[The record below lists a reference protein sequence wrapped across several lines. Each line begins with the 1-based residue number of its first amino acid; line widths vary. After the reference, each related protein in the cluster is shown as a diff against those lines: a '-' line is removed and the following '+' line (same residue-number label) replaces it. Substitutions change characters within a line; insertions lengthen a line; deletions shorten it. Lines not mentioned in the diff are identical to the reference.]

1 MKKNIL
7 IFILIICSFFSYN
20 WVFASETNSPLI
32 KAYNN
37 FVVKLENKIKS
48 KEDQLIIL
56 KKVKIKI
63 DTILRTK
70 KLSTKSTILL
80 TELSDLN
87 NNQITKVKSKIDNSY
102 YTDILKTKLQNNE
115 TPKINTEL
123 TNSYNIDSKQIELE
137 KQERQ
142 KFIDFKNSFVLPTF
156 ISNILSSNRKILYI
170 IQNDESKIFEFL
182 ENNKIKRIIFTSYYE
197 ITEDNYNLYY
207 SKNWYILN
215 YNWKYWFIEN
225 YEIEDKIP
233 YSESYNL
240 FKWAITN
247 SWTTYYKNNSNYYYY
262 KFQNFSYIK
271 DNYWF
276 YIKNL
281 NSIWLNQK
289 EIILYKNWNDYTFI
303 SNFTEEPLINQDI
316 IKNIQ
321 NKDLFLSY
329 VMDDKKSL
337 THETDKYFLE
347 LKSITENLTNWLTK
361 EEKIKKIYNYI
372 LKNINYTNPIDLS
385 KKQIFSWIDTYKN
398 KDWVCEWYVKLMAYM
413 LMFAWIE
420 DIDVIRWFVINAPD
434 FPKVWHAWLKI
445 WDYYYDPTFDDPIWN
460 TKAKEFDEYV
470 YYKLPK
476 DLFYTNRYNVSDLP
490 EELKTKSQVEL
501 ENIVNKNLFY
511 LVSKYKDSWYNL
523 MRYTLMMYKNGLN
536 YNDII
541 NISTLKNLITTY
553 DVNWNDMSFYKN
565 WVKIYIRQFK
575 YYRLEEKNIKDVLST
590 INYDLSNK
598 SIFKWDLW
606 NWIYEYRLVYELVLN

>member
-1 MKKNIL
+1 
-7 IFILIICSFFSYN
+7 
-20 WVFASETNSPLI
+20 
-32 KAYNN
+32 
-37 FVVKLENKIKS
+37 
-48 KEDQLIIL
+48 
-56 KKVKIKI
+56 
-63 DTILRTK
+63 
-70 KLSTKSTILL
+70 
-80 TELSDLN
+80 
-87 NNQITKVKSKIDNSY
+87 
-102 YTDILKTKLQNNE
+102 
-115 TPKINTEL
+115 
-123 TNSYNIDSKQIELE
+123 
-137 KQERQ
+137 
-142 KFIDFKNSFVLPTF
+142 
-156 ISNILSSNRKILYI
+156 
-170 IQNDESKIFEFL
+170 
-182 ENNKIKRIIFTSYYE
+182 
-197 ITEDNYNLYY
+197 
-207 SKNWYILN
+207 
-215 YNWKYWFIEN
+215 
-225 YEIEDKIP
+225 
-233 YSESYNL
+233 
-240 FKWAITN
+240 
-247 SWTTYYKNNSNYYYY
+247 
-262 KFQNFSYIK
+262 
-271 DNYWF
+271 
-276 YIKNL
+276 
-281 NSIWLNQK
+281 
-289 EIILYKNWNDYTFI
+289 
-303 SNFTEEPLINQDI
+303 
-316 IKNIQ
+316 
-321 NKDLFLSY
+321 
-329 VMDDKKSL
+329 
-337 THETDKYFLE
+337 
-347 LKSITENLTNWLTK
+347 
-361 EEKIKKIYNYI
+361 
-372 LKNINYTNPIDLS
+372 
-385 KKQIFSWIDTYKN
+385 
-398 KDWVCEWYVKLMAYM
+398 MAYM

>member
-1 MKKNIL
+1 MKKIIL
-7 IFILIICSFFSYN
+7 ILTLIICSVFSYN
-20 WVFASETNSPLI
+20 STFALESNSPLI
-32 KAYNN
+32 QAYNN
-37 FVVKLENKIKS
+37 FIIKLENKIKS
-48 KEDQLIIL
+48 EENQLIIL
-56 KKVKIKI
+56 
-63 DTILRTK
+63 
-70 KLSTKSTILL
+70 
-80 TELSDLN
+80 E
-87 NNQITKVKSKIDNSY
+87 KVKSKIESILKTKKLNSKSIILLTDLNNLNNTQIKEVKSKLDNSY
-102 YTDILKTKLQNNE
+102 YTDTLKTELEKNTLNN
-115 TPKINTEL
+115 T
-123 TNSYNIDSKQIELE
+123 SYNIDYKQIELE
-137 KQERQ
+137 KKEKQ
-142 KFIDFKNSFVLPTF
+142 KFIDFKNSFYLPTF
-156 ISNILSSNRKILYI
+156 ISNILSINRKFLYA
-170 IQNDESKIFEFL
+170 IQDNESKIFEFL

-197 ITEDNYNLYY
+197 ITQENYNLYN
-207 SKNWYILN
+207 SKFWYILN
-215 YNWKYWFIEN
+215 YNWKYLFIEN

-240 FKWAITN
+240 FKWFITN

-281 NSIWLNQK
+281 DSIWLNTK
-289 EIILYKNWNDYTFI
+289 NIVLYKNWDYYAFI
-303 SNFTEEPLINQDI
+303 SNFTEEKLINQDI
-316 IKNIQ
+316 IKNIKD
-321 NKDLFLSY
+321 KDLFLSY
-329 VMDDKKSL
+329 IIDDKKSL

-361 EEKIKKIYNYI
+361 EEKIKEIYNYI